1 MRRSEYITEKRD
13 FGDLTAGVLMEQDI
27 LSCKTDDSAR
37 HIASQLTKYSIGSLP
52 VVDDQGRLVGLV
64 SEFDVL
70 KVLMDGR
77 KPEEIKAEAVMT
89 KSLKVVQEDTP
100 VMDVIKLLET
110 EHLIRVPV
118 LKDGKLVGIVA
129 RRDVLFGY
137 IKATALYWP

>member
-13 FGDLTAGVLMEQDI
+13 FDKITAGVLMEQDV
-27 LSCKTDDSAR
+27 LACKTDDSAR

-52 VVDDQGRLVGLV
+52 VVDDQNQLVGLV

-70 KVLMDGR
+70 KVLLDGR
-77 KPEEIKAEAVMT
+77 KPEEINAGEIMT
-89 KSLKVVQEDTP
+89 RDLKVVQEDTS
-100 VMDVIKLLET
+100 VMDVINLLEK